1 MSTTTISVRLGLLP
15 RWLTVLGFT
24 TAGLL
29 LITAG
34 SIPWFE
40 LLFPAWVLV
49 FSIHILVV
57 TRRLR
62 TPA

>member
-1 MSTTTISVRLGLLP
+1 
-15 RWLTVLGFT
+15 VLGFT